1 MRSSHQ
7 HDSIAASPKK
17 WQNEQSNYIKSLR
30 VRFRGEPHSP
40 DHVRFLSENPSDA
53 GTPSGIQVY
62 RSKSTSS
69 YHRLPSSSH
78 GDSLGFF
85 PADIAPSGLQK
96 PNASSHNSPKSQRQD
111 QPMHL
116 PVSKDSLMALDRD
129 MSMGLSTLESF
140 TNGGLEAYDTIDSKS
155 LQLPPLVLQPRS
167 PAPSVA
173 EVLPGV
179 AEVLPAVAEVLPAA
193 TEMGTGAGE
202 VVSESEE
209 DTYNIY
215 STEKLIAESS
225 VEAAAPL
232 KLHCVYE
239 EQEKNEELIARILAE
254 QPDMTSI
261 QPDATMTSIQPDAT
275 MTSIQ
280 PDATMTSIQPD
291 ATMTSIQPN
300 ETPTPAEVHY
310 APAEAEPAVSRM
322 PAVPM
327 GCEGFTQLAAPSFLD
342 TSPNTSSLL
351 QQESSGLDPK
361 GAAPINDRISPD
373 VPDAADAADAA
384 DAPDVLDAVDAMAEV
399 RAMKAE
405 REEWANEGSPVFHD
419 VGYWRT
425 SASYQRDSV
434 EVSSVSPFTRS
445 SYESLEDRSRQLR
458 NGAMT
463 ADKYDFSADDQSD
476 TKMESYARPSFLQE
490 DDMDLADWRNH
501 PSRFPSYNGKEDG
514 D

>member
-280 PDATMTSIQPD
+280 PDATMTSIQP
-291 ATMTSIQPN
+291 N

>member
-1 MRSSHQ
+1 
-7 HDSIAASPKK
+7 
-17 WQNEQSNYIKSLR
+17 
-30 VRFRGEPHSP
+30 
-40 DHVRFLSENPSDA
+40 
-53 GTPSGIQVY
+53 
-62 RSKSTSS
+62 
-69 YHRLPSSSH
+69 
-78 GDSLGFF
+78 
-85 PADIAPSGLQK
+85 
-96 PNASSHNSPKSQRQD
+96 
-111 QPMHL
+111 MHL

-261 QPDATMTSIQPDAT
+261 QPDATMTSIQP
-275 MTSIQ
+275 
-280 PDATMTSIQPD
+280 
-291 ATMTSIQPN
+291 N
-300 ETPTPAEVHY
+300 ETPTLAEVHY

>member
-280 PDATMTSIQPD
+280 PDATMTSIQP
-291 ATMTSIQPN
+291 N

-384 DAPDVLDAVDAMAEV
+384 DVLDAVDAMAEV

-490 DDMDLADWRNH
+490 DDMDLADWQNH

>member
-1 MRSSHQ
+1 
-7 HDSIAASPKK
+7 
-17 WQNEQSNYIKSLR
+17 
-30 VRFRGEPHSP
+30 
-40 DHVRFLSENPSDA
+40 
-53 GTPSGIQVY
+53 
-62 RSKSTSS
+62 
-69 YHRLPSSSH
+69 
-78 GDSLGFF
+78 
-85 PADIAPSGLQK
+85 
-96 PNASSHNSPKSQRQD
+96 
-111 QPMHL
+111 MHL

-179 AEVLPAVAEVLPAA
+179 AEVLPAVAEVLPTA

-291 ATMTSIQPN
+291 ATMTSIQPDATMTSIQPN

-327 GCEGFTQLAAPSFLD
+327 GCEGFMQLAAPSFLD

-373 VPDAADAADAA
+373 VPDAADATDAT

-490 DDMDLADWRNH
+490 DDMDLADWQNH
-501 PSRFPSYNGKEDG
+501 PSRFPSYNGKEEG

>member
-85 PADIAPSGLQK
+85 PTDIAPSGLQK

-209 DTYNIY
+209 GTYNIY

-280 PDATMTSIQPD
+280 PDATMTSIQP
-291 ATMTSIQPN
+291 N
-300 ETPTPAEVHY
+300 ETPTLAEVHY

>member
-1 MRSSHQ
+1 
-7 HDSIAASPKK
+7 
-17 WQNEQSNYIKSLR
+17 
-30 VRFRGEPHSP
+30 
-40 DHVRFLSENPSDA
+40 
-53 GTPSGIQVY
+53 
-62 RSKSTSS
+62 
-69 YHRLPSSSH
+69 
-78 GDSLGFF
+78 
-85 PADIAPSGLQK
+85 
-96 PNASSHNSPKSQRQD
+96 
-111 QPMHL
+111 MHL

-193 TEMGTGAGE
+193 TEMGIGAGE

-275 MTSIQ
+275 
-280 PDATMTSIQPD
+280 
-291 ATMTSIQPN
+291 
-300 ETPTPAEVHY
+300 PTLAEVHY

-384 DAPDVLDAVDAMAEV
+384 DVLDAVDAMAEV

-490 DDMDLADWRNH
+490 DDMDLADWQNH
-501 PSRFPSYNGKEDG
+501 PSRFPSYNGKEEG

>member
-1 MRSSHQ
+1 
-7 HDSIAASPKK
+7 
-17 WQNEQSNYIKSLR
+17 
-30 VRFRGEPHSP
+30 
-40 DHVRFLSENPSDA
+40 
-53 GTPSGIQVY
+53 
-62 RSKSTSS
+62 
-69 YHRLPSSSH
+69 
-78 GDSLGFF
+78 
-85 PADIAPSGLQK
+85 
-96 PNASSHNSPKSQRQD
+96 
-111 QPMHL
+111 MHL

-291 ATMTSIQPN
+291 

-384 DAPDVLDAVDAMAEV
+384 DVLDAVDAMAEV

>member
-1 MRSSHQ
+1 
-7 HDSIAASPKK
+7 
-17 WQNEQSNYIKSLR
+17 
-30 VRFRGEPHSP
+30 
-40 DHVRFLSENPSDA
+40 
-53 GTPSGIQVY
+53 
-62 RSKSTSS
+62 
-69 YHRLPSSSH
+69 
-78 GDSLGFF
+78 
-85 PADIAPSGLQK
+85 
-96 PNASSHNSPKSQRQD
+96 
-111 QPMHL
+111 MHL

-261 QPDATMTSIQPDAT
+261 QPDATMTSIQPDV
-275 MTSIQ
+275 
-280 PDATMTSIQPD
+280 TMTSIQPD

-384 DAPDVLDAVDAMAEV
+384 DVLDAVDAMAEV

>member
-1 MRSSHQ
+1 
-7 HDSIAASPKK
+7 
-17 WQNEQSNYIKSLR
+17 
-30 VRFRGEPHSP
+30 
-40 DHVRFLSENPSDA
+40 
-53 GTPSGIQVY
+53 
-62 RSKSTSS
+62 
-69 YHRLPSSSH
+69 
-78 GDSLGFF
+78 
-85 PADIAPSGLQK
+85 
-96 PNASSHNSPKSQRQD
+96 
-111 QPMHL
+111 MHL

-280 PDATMTSIQPD
+280 PD
-291 ATMTSIQPN
+291 

-384 DAPDVLDAVDAMAEV
+384 DVLDAVDAMAEV

>member
-1 MRSSHQ
+1 M
-7 HDSIAASPKK
+7 
-17 WQNEQSNYIKSLR
+17 
-30 VRFRGEPHSP
+30 
-40 DHVRFLSENPSDA
+40 
-53 GTPSGIQVY
+53 
-62 RSKSTSS
+62 
-69 YHRLPSSSH
+69 
-78 GDSLGFF
+78 
-85 PADIAPSGLQK
+85 
-96 PNASSHNSPKSQRQD
+96 
-111 QPMHL
+111 
-116 PVSKDSLMALDRD
+116 
-129 MSMGLSTLESF
+129 
-140 TNGGLEAYDTIDSKS
+140 
-155 LQLPPLVLQPRS
+155 
-167 PAPSVA
+167 A

-193 TEMGTGAGE
+193 TEMGTGADE

-261 QPDATMTSIQPDAT
+261 QPDATMTSIQPDVTMTSIQPDVT

-384 DAPDVLDAVDAMAEV
+384 DVLDAVDAMAEV

-405 REEWANEGSPVFHD
+405 REEWANEGSPFFM
-419 VGYWRT
+419 T
-425 SASYQRDSV
+425 SATGGRRRPIRGTRWKSAPCRRLRGRRTRV
-434 EVSSVSPFTRS
+434 WKTEVGNCGMAP
-445 SYESLEDRSRQLR
+445 
-458 NGAMT
+458 
-463 ADKYDFSADDQSD
+463 
-476 TKMESYARPSFLQE
+476 
-490 DDMDLADWRNH
+490 
-501 PSRFPSYNGKEDG
+501 
-514 D
+514 

>member
-1 MRSSHQ
+1 
-7 HDSIAASPKK
+7 
-17 WQNEQSNYIKSLR
+17 
-30 VRFRGEPHSP
+30 
-40 DHVRFLSENPSDA
+40 
-53 GTPSGIQVY
+53 
-62 RSKSTSS
+62 
-69 YHRLPSSSH
+69 
-78 GDSLGFF
+78 
-85 PADIAPSGLQK
+85 
-96 PNASSHNSPKSQRQD
+96 
-111 QPMHL
+111 MHL

-179 AEVLPAVAEVLPAA
+179 AEVLPAVAEVLPTA

-327 GCEGFTQLAAPSFLD
+327 GCEGFMQLAAPSFLD

-373 VPDAADAADAA
+373 VPDAADATDAT

-490 DDMDLADWRNH
+490 DDMDLADWQNH
-501 PSRFPSYNGKEDG
+501 PSRFPSYNGKEEG

>member
-1 MRSSHQ
+1 
-7 HDSIAASPKK
+7 
-17 WQNEQSNYIKSLR
+17 
-30 VRFRGEPHSP
+30 
-40 DHVRFLSENPSDA
+40 
-53 GTPSGIQVY
+53 
-62 RSKSTSS
+62 
-69 YHRLPSSSH
+69 
-78 GDSLGFF
+78 
-85 PADIAPSGLQK
+85 
-96 PNASSHNSPKSQRQD
+96 
-111 QPMHL
+111 MHL

-261 QPDATMTSIQPDAT
+261 QPDATMTSIQPNA
-275 MTSIQ
+275 
-280 PDATMTSIQPD
+280 
-291 ATMTSIQPN
+291 
-300 ETPTPAEVHY
+300 TPTLAEVHY

-373 VPDAADAADAA
+373 VPDAPDAADAT

>member
-1 MRSSHQ
+1 
-7 HDSIAASPKK
+7 
-17 WQNEQSNYIKSLR
+17 
-30 VRFRGEPHSP
+30 
-40 DHVRFLSENPSDA
+40 
-53 GTPSGIQVY
+53 
-62 RSKSTSS
+62 
-69 YHRLPSSSH
+69 
-78 GDSLGFF
+78 
-85 PADIAPSGLQK
+85 
-96 PNASSHNSPKSQRQD
+96 
-111 QPMHL
+111 MHL

-280 PDATMTSIQPD
+280 PNA
-291 ATMTSIQPN
+291 
-300 ETPTPAEVHY
+300 TPTLAEVHY

-373 VPDAADAADAA
+373 VPDAPDAADAT

>member
-261 QPDATMTSIQPDAT
+261 QPDATMTSIP
-275 MTSIQ
+275 
-280 PDATMTSIQPD
+280 
-291 ATMTSIQPN
+291 PN

-384 DAPDVLDAVDAMAEV
+384 DVLDAVDAMAEV

>member
-1 MRSSHQ
+1 
-7 HDSIAASPKK
+7 
-17 WQNEQSNYIKSLR
+17 
-30 VRFRGEPHSP
+30 
-40 DHVRFLSENPSDA
+40 
-53 GTPSGIQVY
+53 
-62 RSKSTSS
+62 
-69 YHRLPSSSH
+69 
-78 GDSLGFF
+78 
-85 PADIAPSGLQK
+85 
-96 PNASSHNSPKSQRQD
+96 
-111 QPMHL
+111 MHL

-280 PDATMTSIQPD
+280 PDATMTSIQP
-291 ATMTSIQPN
+291 N

-384 DAPDVLDAVDAMAEV
+384 DVLDAVDAMAEV

>member
-1 MRSSHQ
+1 
-7 HDSIAASPKK
+7 
-17 WQNEQSNYIKSLR
+17 
-30 VRFRGEPHSP
+30 
-40 DHVRFLSENPSDA
+40 
-53 GTPSGIQVY
+53 
-62 RSKSTSS
+62 
-69 YHRLPSSSH
+69 
-78 GDSLGFF
+78 
-85 PADIAPSGLQK
+85 
-96 PNASSHNSPKSQRQD
+96 
-111 QPMHL
+111 MHL

-280 PDATMTSIQPD
+280 PDATMTSIQP
-291 ATMTSIQPN
+291 N

-373 VPDAADAADAA
+373 VPDAA

>member
-1 MRSSHQ
+1 
-7 HDSIAASPKK
+7 
-17 WQNEQSNYIKSLR
+17 
-30 VRFRGEPHSP
+30 
-40 DHVRFLSENPSDA
+40 
-53 GTPSGIQVY
+53 
-62 RSKSTSS
+62 
-69 YHRLPSSSH
+69 
-78 GDSLGFF
+78 
-85 PADIAPSGLQK
+85 
-96 PNASSHNSPKSQRQD
+96 
-111 QPMHL
+111 MHL

-193 TEMGTGAGE
+193 TEMGTGADE

-291 ATMTSIQPN
+291 AT
-300 ETPTPAEVHY
+300 PTPAEVHY

-327 GCEGFTQLAAPSFLD
+327 GCEGFMQLAAPSFLD

-373 VPDAADAADAA
+373 VPDAPDAADAA

>member
-1 MRSSHQ
+1 
-7 HDSIAASPKK
+7 
-17 WQNEQSNYIKSLR
+17 
-30 VRFRGEPHSP
+30 
-40 DHVRFLSENPSDA
+40 
-53 GTPSGIQVY
+53 
-62 RSKSTSS
+62 
-69 YHRLPSSSH
+69 
-78 GDSLGFF
+78 
-85 PADIAPSGLQK
+85 
-96 PNASSHNSPKSQRQD
+96 
-111 QPMHL
+111 MHL

-280 PDATMTSIQPD
+280 PDATMTSIQP
-291 ATMTSIQPN
+291 N

-373 VPDAADAADAA
+373 VPDAA
-384 DAPDVLDAVDAMAEV
+384 DVLDAVDAMAEV

>member
-1 MRSSHQ
+1 
-7 HDSIAASPKK
+7 
-17 WQNEQSNYIKSLR
+17 
-30 VRFRGEPHSP
+30 
-40 DHVRFLSENPSDA
+40 
-53 GTPSGIQVY
+53 
-62 RSKSTSS
+62 
-69 YHRLPSSSH
+69 
-78 GDSLGFF
+78 
-85 PADIAPSGLQK
+85 
-96 PNASSHNSPKSQRQD
+96 
-111 QPMHL
+111 
-116 PVSKDSLMALDRD
+116 
-129 MSMGLSTLESF
+129 
-140 TNGGLEAYDTIDSKS
+140 
-155 LQLPPLVLQPRS
+155 
-167 PAPSVA
+167 
-173 EVLPGV
+173 
-179 AEVLPAVAEVLPAA
+179 
-193 TEMGTGAGE
+193 
-202 VVSESEE
+202 
-209 DTYNIY
+209 
-215 STEKLIAESS
+215 
-225 VEAAAPL
+225 
-232 KLHCVYE
+232 
-239 EQEKNEELIARILAE
+239 
-254 QPDMTSI
+254 
-261 QPDATMTSIQPDAT
+261 
-275 MTSIQ
+275 
-280 PDATMTSIQPD
+280 
-291 ATMTSIQPN
+291 MTSIQPN

-384 DAPDVLDAVDAMAEV
+384 DVLDAVDAMAEV

>member
-1 MRSSHQ
+1 
-7 HDSIAASPKK
+7 
-17 WQNEQSNYIKSLR
+17 
-30 VRFRGEPHSP
+30 
-40 DHVRFLSENPSDA
+40 
-53 GTPSGIQVY
+53 
-62 RSKSTSS
+62 
-69 YHRLPSSSH
+69 
-78 GDSLGFF
+78 
-85 PADIAPSGLQK
+85 
-96 PNASSHNSPKSQRQD
+96 
-111 QPMHL
+111 
-116 PVSKDSLMALDRD
+116 
-129 MSMGLSTLESF
+129 
-140 TNGGLEAYDTIDSKS
+140 
-155 LQLPPLVLQPRS
+155 
-167 PAPSVA
+167 
-173 EVLPGV
+173 
-179 AEVLPAVAEVLPAA
+179 
-193 TEMGTGAGE
+193 
-202 VVSESEE
+202 
-209 DTYNIY
+209 
-215 STEKLIAESS
+215 
-225 VEAAAPL
+225 
-232 KLHCVYE
+232 
-239 EQEKNEELIARILAE
+239 
-254 QPDMTSI
+254 
-261 QPDATMTSIQPDAT
+261 
-275 MTSIQ
+275 
-280 PDATMTSIQPD
+280 
-291 ATMTSIQPN
+291 MTSIQPN
-300 ETPTPAEVHY
+300 ETPTLAEVHY

-373 VPDAADAADAA
+373 VPEAPDAADAA

-405 REEWANEGSPVFHD
+405 REEWVNEGSPVFHD

>member
-1 MRSSHQ
+1 
-7 HDSIAASPKK
+7 
-17 WQNEQSNYIKSLR
+17 
-30 VRFRGEPHSP
+30 
-40 DHVRFLSENPSDA
+40 
-53 GTPSGIQVY
+53 
-62 RSKSTSS
+62 
-69 YHRLPSSSH
+69 
-78 GDSLGFF
+78 
-85 PADIAPSGLQK
+85 
-96 PNASSHNSPKSQRQD
+96 
-111 QPMHL
+111 MHL

-280 PDATMTSIQPD
+280 PD
-291 ATMTSIQPN
+291 

-384 DAPDVLDAVDAMAEV
+384 DVLDAVDAMAEV

-490 DDMDLADWRNH
+490 DDMDLADWQNH
-501 PSRFPSYNGKEDG
+501 PSRFPSYNGKEEG

>member
-1 MRSSHQ
+1 
-7 HDSIAASPKK
+7 
-17 WQNEQSNYIKSLR
+17 
-30 VRFRGEPHSP
+30 
-40 DHVRFLSENPSDA
+40 
-53 GTPSGIQVY
+53 
-62 RSKSTSS
+62 
-69 YHRLPSSSH
+69 
-78 GDSLGFF
+78 
-85 PADIAPSGLQK
+85 
-96 PNASSHNSPKSQRQD
+96 
-111 QPMHL
+111 MHL

-280 PDATMTSIQPD
+280 PDATMTSIQP
-291 ATMTSIQPN
+291 N

-361 GAAPINDRISPD
+361 GAVPINDRISPD
-373 VPDAADAADAA
+373 VPDAA

>member
-1 MRSSHQ
+1 
-7 HDSIAASPKK
+7 
-17 WQNEQSNYIKSLR
+17 
-30 VRFRGEPHSP
+30 
-40 DHVRFLSENPSDA
+40 
-53 GTPSGIQVY
+53 
-62 RSKSTSS
+62 
-69 YHRLPSSSH
+69 
-78 GDSLGFF
+78 
-85 PADIAPSGLQK
+85 
-96 PNASSHNSPKSQRQD
+96 
-111 QPMHL
+111 MHL

-179 AEVLPAVAEVLPAA
+179 AEVLPAVAEVLPTA

-254 QPDMTSI
+254 QPD
-261 QPDATMTSIQPDAT
+261 MTSIQPDAT

-384 DAPDVLDAVDAMAEV
+384 DVLDAVDAMAEV

>member
-1 MRSSHQ
+1 
-7 HDSIAASPKK
+7 
-17 WQNEQSNYIKSLR
+17 
-30 VRFRGEPHSP
+30 
-40 DHVRFLSENPSDA
+40 
-53 GTPSGIQVY
+53 
-62 RSKSTSS
+62 
-69 YHRLPSSSH
+69 
-78 GDSLGFF
+78 
-85 PADIAPSGLQK
+85 
-96 PNASSHNSPKSQRQD
+96 
-111 QPMHL
+111 MHL

-280 PDATMTSIQPD
+280 PNATMTSIQPDATMTSIQPD

-300 ETPTPAEVHY
+300 ATPTPAEVHY

-361 GAAPINDRISPD
+361 GAVPINDRISPD

-384 DAPDVLDAVDAMAEV
+384 DVLDAVDAMAEV

-490 DDMDLADWRNH
+490 DDMDLADWQNH
-501 PSRFPSYNGKEDG
+501 PSRFPSYNGKEEG

>member
-1 MRSSHQ
+1 
-7 HDSIAASPKK
+7 
-17 WQNEQSNYIKSLR
+17 
-30 VRFRGEPHSP
+30 
-40 DHVRFLSENPSDA
+40 
-53 GTPSGIQVY
+53 
-62 RSKSTSS
+62 
-69 YHRLPSSSH
+69 
-78 GDSLGFF
+78 
-85 PADIAPSGLQK
+85 
-96 PNASSHNSPKSQRQD
+96 
-111 QPMHL
+111 MHL

-179 AEVLPAVAEVLPAA
+179 AEVLPAVAEVLPTA

-384 DAPDVLDAVDAMAEV
+384 DVLDAVDAMAEV

-490 DDMDLADWRNH
+490 DDMDLADWQNH

>member
-1 MRSSHQ
+1 
-7 HDSIAASPKK
+7 
-17 WQNEQSNYIKSLR
+17 
-30 VRFRGEPHSP
+30 
-40 DHVRFLSENPSDA
+40 
-53 GTPSGIQVY
+53 
-62 RSKSTSS
+62 
-69 YHRLPSSSH
+69 
-78 GDSLGFF
+78 
-85 PADIAPSGLQK
+85 
-96 PNASSHNSPKSQRQD
+96 
-111 QPMHL
+111 MHL

-209 DTYNIY
+209 GTYNIY

-254 QPDMTSI
+254 QPD
-261 QPDATMTSIQPDAT
+261 

-373 VPDAADAADAA
+373 VPDAADAA
-384 DAPDVLDAVDAMAEV
+384 DVLDAVDAMAEV

>member
-1 MRSSHQ
+1 
-7 HDSIAASPKK
+7 
-17 WQNEQSNYIKSLR
+17 
-30 VRFRGEPHSP
+30 
-40 DHVRFLSENPSDA
+40 
-53 GTPSGIQVY
+53 
-62 RSKSTSS
+62 
-69 YHRLPSSSH
+69 
-78 GDSLGFF
+78 
-85 PADIAPSGLQK
+85 
-96 PNASSHNSPKSQRQD
+96 
-111 QPMHL
+111 MHL

-129 MSMGLSTLESF
+129 MSMGLSTLESLN
-140 TNGGLEAYDTIDSKS
+140 NGGLEAYDTIDSKS

-275 MTSIQ
+275 
-280 PDATMTSIQPD
+280 
-291 ATMTSIQPN
+291 
-300 ETPTPAEVHY
+300 PTPAEVYY

-373 VPDAADAADAA
+373 VPEAPDAADAA

>member
-291 ATMTSIQPN
+291 

-384 DAPDVLDAVDAMAEV
+384 DVLDAVDAMAEV

>member
-1 MRSSHQ
+1 
-7 HDSIAASPKK
+7 
-17 WQNEQSNYIKSLR
+17 
-30 VRFRGEPHSP
+30 
-40 DHVRFLSENPSDA
+40 
-53 GTPSGIQVY
+53 
-62 RSKSTSS
+62 
-69 YHRLPSSSH
+69 
-78 GDSLGFF
+78 
-85 PADIAPSGLQK
+85 
-96 PNASSHNSPKSQRQD
+96 
-111 QPMHL
+111 MHL

-280 PDATMTSIQPD
+280 P
-291 ATMTSIQPN
+291 N

-384 DAPDVLDAVDAMAEV
+384 DVLDAVDAMAEV

>member
-1 MRSSHQ
+1 
-7 HDSIAASPKK
+7 
-17 WQNEQSNYIKSLR
+17 
-30 VRFRGEPHSP
+30 
-40 DHVRFLSENPSDA
+40 
-53 GTPSGIQVY
+53 
-62 RSKSTSS
+62 
-69 YHRLPSSSH
+69 
-78 GDSLGFF
+78 
-85 PADIAPSGLQK
+85 
-96 PNASSHNSPKSQRQD
+96 
-111 QPMHL
+111 MHL

-275 MTSIQ
+275 
-280 PDATMTSIQPD
+280 
-291 ATMTSIQPN
+291 
-300 ETPTPAEVHY
+300 PTLAEVYY

-373 VPDAADAADAA
+373 VPDAPDAADAT